1 MSSLSEHDKK
11 LLNEYGINEKKIND
25 DLLKIKSLEKEYSD
39 SKGKIGNIYGMK
51 DNSENELLHNNYK
64 YMLWSILA
72 VILVIGGMKI
82 LKR

>member
-1 MSSLSEHDKK
+1 MGTTSQ
-11 LLNEYGINEKKIND
+11 
-25 DLLKIKSLEKEYSD
+25 KE
-39 SKGKIGNIYGMK
+39 
-51 DNSENELLHNNYK
+51 LVHHNYN